1 MLLSLANFFQSIAR
15 YGILIIGFGMVSIAI
30 FTGAINYGITID
42 NILRNLPDAIPWF
55 LLLVTLFLAWDF
67 ELIGGLVML
76 ILGLGGIF
84 YMQASNDA
92 TLPQFTI
99 MLSITIFAVFF
110 IVSWALRQIRFF
122 IPI

>member
-15 YGILIIGFGMVSIAI
+15 YGILIIGFSMVSIAI

-99 MLSITIFAVFF
+99 MLAITIFSVFF
-110 IVSWALRQIRFF
+110 IISWGLRQLRAFSF
-122 IPI
+122 I

>member
-1 MLLSLANFFQSIAR
+1 MLLTLANFFQSIAR
-15 YGILIIGFGMVSIAI
+15 YGILIIGFSMVSIAI

-92 TLPQFTI
+92 TMPQFTI
-99 MLSITIFAVFF
+99 MMAITIFAVCF
-110 IVSWALRQIRFF
+110 IISWALRQVRQFSLI
-122 IPI
+122 